1 MAFCKYCG
9 KELAEGEVCAC
20 QPPQAEPVVTEAA
33 PQEAP
38 QAAPQAAPQTPNA
51 FMSALNDVW
60 KMVLA
65 LIKKPVSVAKEFVAN
80 GTPMHCYIMIGIQ
93 SIAVA
98 LLVAILA
105 GKFNGMLES
114 TMGLAAM
121 GGGSMSSQATEA
133 IKQVT
138 FSIPLVILIGFA
150 LSVGMAFLIPVLYML
165 AAKIFKSKADYN
177 TMLKV
182 SSVNSLVLTPFILVG
197 IVLSFFFSAE
207 IGMGSMMNPAGMI
220 SGIVSAFTVP
230 VIVACL
236 GMSLGSFLMMALLPQ
251 TMELDTENHPYAM
264 FIVWLLSA
272 VAFYLVFSLVGWPL
286 CAPAALK
293 AVL

>member
-20 QPPQAEPVVTEAA
+20 QAPQAAPVMTETA
-33 PQEAP
+33 PQTEP

-51 FMSALNDVW
+51 FVGALNDVW
-60 KMVLA
+60 KMSLA

-80 GTPMHCYIMIGIQ
+80 GTPMHCYVMVGIQ
-93 SIAVA
+93 AIAVA
-98 LLVAILA
+98 ILVTILA
-105 GKFNGMLES
+105 AKYNGVLES
-114 TMGLAAM
+114 AMGLASL
-121 GGGSMSSQATEA
+121 GGGSMSAVANEA
-133 IKQVT
+133 IKQAT
-138 FSIPLVILIGFA
+138 FSIPLVILIGLVLTA
-150 LSVGMAFLIPVLYML
+150 GMAFLIPALFTV
-165 AAKIFKSKADYN
+165 AAKIFKGKADYN

-182 SSVNSLVLTPFILVG
+182 SSVNSLVQVPFILVG
-197 IVLSFFFSAE
+197 VVLSFFSADT
-207 IGMGSMMNPAGMI
+207 GMSAMMNPMGLI
-220 SGIVSAFTVP
+220 SAFTVP

-236 GMSLGSFLMMALLPQ
+236 GMSLGSFLMMALLPDVA
-251 TMELDTENHPYAM
+251 ELDAENHPYAM

-293 AVL
+293 TLL